1 MSLHQDV
8 FKRSTAEVGAF
19 VNALRENSKRDG
31 VFDSAAAQDFVSNA
45 INQHAEVKVP
55 SALQIV
61 LDEAADDTAK
71 ARITRALLDSCDG
84 YEKANGCAA
93 PADLVE
99 QAVHNAFAT
108 TRFAKDKYS
117 LDSADNLHHDQLS
130 LQPNR
135 AVVSIIST
143 IMEACPFALYLPA
156 DIGSNEARL
165 AIVSHQ
171 AGNKFGGYDANE
183 LIDGINT
190 GEPYMLSSRVN
201 TSKPDGSGRVTG
213 KITSVQKT
221 PDTCDSAAG
230 DLKLLRGRT
239 IVYVNGLIA
248 AVESASTLGSGDS
261 PIAGSIT
268 IGGTAYTISGKINT
282 DTGSYELTTSPAL
295 PEEVDVV
302 VEGFIDFE
310 RAGELTPTII
320 SHVDTFA
327 LFAKAARARTH
338 LSIDAR
344 TQMANELGLDPLS
357 ESTIAINTQFNNE
370 RYYDAL
376 RKGMRLAQLNTETFD
391 YSKAITHQD
400 ASRQMAWQDFAYQL
414 NVVSQRMAEDTMDHG
429 VTHIYVGKRVASQL
443 MGMPSTLFTPSG
455 ISARPGIYRL
465 GRLFNSVDVYY
476 TPKVVTETE
485 NSAQILCVGRATN
498 VARNPI
504 VMGDAVPPTM
514 VPLAVNADLRQGVG
528 YYSRNFLSV
537 NPHQPSAKGFGLIE
551 VTNMNA

>member
-1 MSLHQDV
+1 MHQDV
-8 FKRSTAEVGAF
+8 FKRSTAEVGAY

-31 VFDSAAAQDFVSNA
+31 VFDSAAAQDFVSSS
-45 INQHAEVKVP
+45 INQQSEVKVP
-55 SALQIV
+55 ENLQV
-61 LDEAADDTAK
+61 VFDEAANDVAK
-71 ARITRALLDSCDG
+71 ARIVRAFMDSCDA
-84 YEKANGCAA
+84 YEKANGCSI
-93 PADLVE
+93 PADLLE
-99 QAVHNAFAT
+99 QAVHNAYAT
-108 TRFAKDKYS
+108 TSVAKNLYS

-171 AGNKFGGYDANE
+171 AGDKFGGYLANE
-183 LIDGINT
+183 QIDGINS

-201 TSKPDGSGRVTG
+201 TSNPDGSGRVSG
-213 KITSVQKT
+213 KITAVQT
-221 PDTCDSAAG
+221 DPDHCDAEAG
-230 DLKLLRGRT
+230 DLKILRGRT
-239 IVYVNGLIA
+239 IVYINGMPVA
-248 AVESASTLGSGDS
+248 GEGAS
-261 PIAGSIT
+261 IAGSGNSAITGTIT
-268 IGGTAYTISGKINT
+268 IGETTYTIGGNINT
-282 DTGSYELTTSPAL
+282 DTGVYELTTTPAL
-295 PEEVDVV
+295 PQTVPVV

-310 RAGELTPTII
+310 GQEGLTPSIL
-320 SHVDTFA
+320 SKVDTFS
-327 LFAKAARARTH
+327 LYAKSARAKTR
-338 LSIDAR
+338 LSMDAR

-357 ESTIAINTQFNNE
+357 ESTIAINTQYNNE

-400 ASRQMAWQDFAYQL
+400 SSRQMAWQDFAYQL
-414 NVVSQRMAEDTMDHG
+414 NVVSQRMAEETIDHG

-443 MGMPSTLFTPSG
+443 KGMPNTIFTPSG
-455 ISARPGIYRL
+455 ITDRPGIYRV
-465 GRLFNSVDVYY
+465 GRLFNSVEVYY
-476 TPKVVTETE
+476 TPKVVTETAD
-485 NSAQILCVGRATN
+485 SAQILCVGRATN

-528 YYSRNFLSV
+528 YYSRNFLAV
-537 NPHQPSAKGFGLIE
+537 NPHMPSARGFGLIE
-551 VTNMNA
+551 VTNMNS